1 MGRLGRRSSK
11 PPTTG
16 GPMTP
21 GSPKPG
27 TSSPL
32 PASKKLEYAA
42 DNVQRMPL
50 LNGLSAI
57 RASQRLARELSGR
70 SGRSSTRL
78 VSDAGM
84 RPYVA
89 SLLGNA
95 S

>member
-1 MGRLGRRSSK
+1 MGRLGRRSTTK

-16 GPMTP
+16 GPMAP
-21 GSPKPG
+21 AKPG
-27 TSSPL
+27 TSTPL

-57 RASQRLARELSGR
+57 RASQKLTRELSGR